1 MHISYVLLAC
11 LASSVSCDLAALLR
25 FAQGGPPPVA
35 SARQI
40 GGVKLDSV
48 LRDLDKQTPSATP
61 QHNDNQFFPLGSK
74 LVKRVEQPTN
84 VPVKSVETPV
94 SVPEHSK
101 LLKNNLENQHR
112 LELERTKSETELK
125 MDLVRIPK
133 PKKSA
138 QQTGPKSLPDD
149 SNVARTS
156 ELQADSQVPP
166 VHPKLQPSSVPTNP
180 RIADRISPR
189 QPAAFPSPPLAENIR
204 LLPPETHA
212 FSPDAHSLPQAPEH
226 QQFQQKGSLN
236 EDPRADT
243 INAQESDQGLE
254 SALNLI
260 RTNWDFIKSGGR
272 LILNHEDDDPIFIS
286 KEI

>member
-1 MHISYVLLAC
+1 MTISYVLLAC
-11 LASSVSCDLAALLR
+11 LASTVSCDLAALLR

-40 GGVKLDSV
+40 GGVKLDSA
-48 LRDLDKQTPSATP
+48 LRDTQTPTATP
-61 QHNDNQFFPLGSK
+61 QHDSNAFFPLGSK
-74 LVKRVEQPTN
+74 LVKRVEEPN
-84 VPVKSVETPV
+84 SVPVKSVETPV

-101 LLKNNLENQHR
+101 LLKNNFENQHR
-112 LELERTKSETELK
+112 TDLDRLKSETELK
-125 MDLVRIPK
+125 MGLVRIPK
-133 PKKSA
+133 PKKNV
-138 QQTGPKSLPDD
+138 QQTGPNNLPDGSD
-149 SNVARTS
+149 ISRIS

-166 VHPKLQPSSVPTNP
+166 VQPKVQPLSIPTNP
-180 RIADRISPR
+180 RIAEQISQV
-189 QPAAFPSPPLAENIR
+189 QPAIFPNPPLAENIL
-204 LLPPETHA
+204 LLPHETHT
-212 FSPDAHSLPQAPEH
+212 FSPEAHSAPQAPEH

>member
-1 MHISYVLLAC
+1 MGRDRAMNFTYVLLAC
-11 LASSVSCDLAALLR
+11 LASTVSCDLAALLK

-40 GGVKLDSV
+40 GGVKLESALKDT
-48 LRDLDKQTPSATP
+48 QTPTVTP
-61 QHNDNQFFPLGSK
+61 QHNSNTFFPLGSK
-74 LVKRVEQPTN
+74 LVKRVEQPN
-84 VPVKSVETPV
+84 SVPVKSVETPV

-101 LLKNNLENQHR
+101 LLNDRHR
-112 LELERTKSETELK
+112 FDLKRTISDTELK
-125 MDLVRIPK
+125 MGLVRIPK
-133 PKKSA
+133 LKKIA

-149 SNVARTS
+149 SNVSRIS
-156 ELQADSQVPP
+156 DLQADSHVPP
-166 VHPKLQPSSVPTNP
+166 VHPKLQPPSVPTNP
-180 RIADRISPR
+180 RIADQISPV
-189 QPAAFPSPPLAENIR
+189 QPAAFPNPPLAENIR

-212 FSPDAHSLPQAPEH
+212 FSPEAHSLPQAPEH
-226 QQFQQKGSLN
+226 QQFQQKGPLN

-243 INAQESDQGLE
+243 IKAQKIDQGLE

-272 LILNHEDDDPIFIS
+272 LILNHEDDEPIFIS

>member
-1 MHISYVLLAC
+1 MNFTYVLLAC
-11 LASSVSCDLAALLR
+11 LASTVSCDLAALLK

-40 GGVKLDSV
+40 GGVKLESALKDT
-48 LRDLDKQTPSATP
+48 QTPTVTP
-61 QHNDNQFFPLGSK
+61 QHNSNAFFPLGSK
-74 LVKRVEQPTN
+74 LVKRVEQPN
-84 VPVKSVETPV
+84 SVPVKSVETPV

-101 LLKNNLENQHR
+101 LLNDRHR
-112 LELERTKSETELK
+112 FDLKRTISDSDTELK
-125 MDLVRIPK
+125 MGLVRIPK
-133 PKKSA
+133 PKKIA

-149 SNVARTS
+149 SNVSIIS
-156 ELQADSQVPP
+156 ELQADSLVPP
-166 VHPKLQPSSVPTNP
+166 VQTKVQPLSASVPTNP
-180 RIADRISPR
+180 RIADQVSSV
-189 QPAAFPSPPLAENIR
+189 QPTAFLNPPLAENIR

-260 RTNWDFIKSGGR
+260 RTNWEFIKSGGR

>member
-1 MHISYVLLAC
+1 MNTSYVMLAC
-11 LASSVSCDLAALLR
+11 LASTVSCDLAALLR

-40 GGVKLDSV
+40 GGVKLDSA
-48 LRDLDKQTPSATP
+48 LRDTQTPTATP
-61 QHNDNQFFPLGSK
+61 QHNSNAFFPLGSK
-74 LVKRVEQPTN
+74 LVKHVEHTN
-84 VPVKSVETPV
+84 SVPVKSLETPV

-112 LELERTKSETELK
+112 LDSKKIKELK
-125 MDLVRIPK
+125 MGLVRIPK
-133 PKKSA
+133 PKKNA
-138 QQTGPKSLPDD
+138 QQTGPKSLPDE
-149 SNVARTS
+149 SNVSRIL
-156 ELQADSQVPP
+156 ELQIDSLVPP
-166 VHPKLQPSSVPTNP
+166 VHPKVQSSSVPTNP
-180 RIADRISPR
+180 RIADQISQV
-189 QPAAFPSPPLAENIR
+189 QPAAFPNPPLAENIR
-204 LLPPETHA
+204 LLQPETHA
-212 FSPDAHSLPQAPEH
+212 FSPEAHSFPQAPEH

-236 EDPRADT
+236 EDLRANT